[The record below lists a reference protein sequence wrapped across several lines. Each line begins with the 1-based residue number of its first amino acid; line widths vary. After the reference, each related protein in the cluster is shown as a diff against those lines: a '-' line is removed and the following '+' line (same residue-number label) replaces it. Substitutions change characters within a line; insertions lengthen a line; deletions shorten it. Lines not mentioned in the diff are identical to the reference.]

1 MARDGGFGAVDALSR
16 RPTAGVPTWA
26 WLAAGGT
33 LLVGA
38 GLAMERHELG
48 PVETGRRLVDVV
60 QERCR

>member
-1 MARDGGFGAVDALSR
+1 
-16 RPTAGVPTWA
+16 
-26 WLAAGGT
+26 LAAGGT

-60 QERCR
+60 QERYR